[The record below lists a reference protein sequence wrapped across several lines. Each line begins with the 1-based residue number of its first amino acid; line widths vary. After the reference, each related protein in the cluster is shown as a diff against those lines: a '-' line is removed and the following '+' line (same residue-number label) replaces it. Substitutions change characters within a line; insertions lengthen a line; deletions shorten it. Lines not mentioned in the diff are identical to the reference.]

1 MTPPSRPR
9 GMFTELTEGVYWFLV
24 IDVMLVLAAVPT
36 LLVWTLLSPGPLSSP
51 VFVIAALPLLPAIA
65 AALYACRAWRE
76 DQELVPARQF
86 LRGYRL
92 NALDSLR
99 VGGPVVLVLALAA
112 FNLTYAGA
120 AGTSML
126 NIVFLV
132 LGAAALLVLAR
143 ALSIIS
149 RFSFRARDVFRLSAF
164 TLLVKPLS
172 TLALVSLGV
181 LTLGIILLIGEFMLL
196 FTASLLVFALWA
208 SERKIAAMLTEQF
221 VSPAGGPAVA
231 PEAGPAGGPAVGP
244 EAGPEISSAES
255 SPQD

>member
-1 MTPPSRPR
+1 MTPPRRPR
-9 GMFTELTEGVYWFLV
+9 GLFTELTEGVYWFLV
-24 IDVMLVLAAVPT
+24 IDVMLVLTAAPT
-36 LLVWTLLSPGPLSSP
+36 LLVWTLLAPGLLTSL
-51 VFVIAALPLLPAIA
+51 VFVFAALPLLPAIA

-76 DQELVPARQF
+76 DHELIPARQF

-99 VGGPVVLVLALAA
+99 VGAPVLLVLGLAA
-112 FNLTYAGA
+112 LNLTYADA
-120 AGTSML
+120 VGTSML

-143 ALSIIS
+143 ALSIVS
-149 RFSFRARDVFRLSAF
+149 RFSFRTRDVFGLTAF

-181 LTLGIILLIGEFMLL
+181 LTLGIILLIGEFLL
-196 FTASLLVFALWA
+196 LVTASLLVFALWA
-208 SERKIAAMLTEQF
+208 SERKVAEMLTEQF
-221 VSPAGGPAVA
+221 VSPAGGPAVD
-231 PEAGPAGGPAVGP
+231 
-244 EAGPEISSAES
+244 PEIRSAES